1 MRLPIKLLL
10 LLSHKGKSSAIQ
22 YAAQDPL
29 ENLGLT
35 EAIISKTTSS
45 GLVKLLAKK
54 KKGMILSPEIFDILN
69 KLLKSDEDNAT
80 GDIQLLC
87 KLFSGERCSYHF
99 STEESRLILPNTP
112 FCLLGSTQLVNAAKL
127 IARMDQGHGLV
138 DRILLAT
145 PLAFRPTLIEM
156 EAATDYLSTEV
167 VSDFSEMF
175 ENINGIDENV
185 EFVFDEGGKELLR
198 EKMDEFVAE
207 VNEAIRNGKVPP
219 KSKTPE
225 LIPRIACALHV
236 FNHALEELLAGVPS
250 SQPDTTISKTTLE
263 NAASFVNHLETQK
276 EILCQV
282 SNHNNKNLHFSLITF
297 ILRTFQLLL
306 LETRPCPIENPLISF
321 FL

>member
-1 MRLPIKLLL
+1 
-10 LLSHKGKSSAIQ
+10 
-22 YAAQDPL
+22 
-29 ENLGLT
+29 
-35 EAIISKTTSS
+35 
-45 GLVKLLAKK
+45 
-54 KKGMILSPEIFDILN
+54 MILSSEIFDILN
-69 KLLKSDEDNAT
+69 KLLKSDEDNDT

-87 KLFSGERCSYHF
+87 KLFSGERSSYHF
-99 STEESRLILPNTP
+99 STEESRLIFPNTP

-127 IARMDQGHGLV
+127 IVRMDQGHGLV

-156 EAATDYLSTEV
+156 EAATDHLSTEV
-167 VSDFSEMF
+167 LSDFSEMF
-175 ENINGIDENV
+175 ENINGIDEKV
-185 EFVFDEGGKELLR
+185 EFVFDEGAKELLR

-236 FNHALEELLAGVPS
+236 FNHVMEELLAGIPS

-263 NAASFVNHLETQK
+263 SAASFVNHLETQK
-276 EILCQV
+276 EIFCQV

-297 ILRTFQLLL
+297 IVRTFQLFLV
-306 LETRPCPIENPLISF
+306 ETPPCPIENPLISF
-321 FL
+321 VL

>member
-1 MRLPIKLLL
+1 ML
-10 LLSHKGKSSAIQ
+10 LLSHTGKSSAIQ

-29 ENLGLT
+29 ENLDFT
-35 EAIISKTTSS
+35 DAIISKTTSS
-45 GLVKLLAKK
+45 GLVKLLANKR
-54 KKGMILSPEIFDILN
+54 KGMILSPEVFDIIN

-80 GDIQLLC
+80 GDVQLLC

-99 STEESRLILPNTP
+99 STEETRVIPPNTP

-145 PLAFRPTLIEM
+145 PLAFRPTLTEM
-156 EAATDYLSTEV
+156 EAATDQLSTKV
-167 VSDFSEMF
+167 VSDFSELF
-175 ENINGIDENV
+175 ENINGIDESV
-185 EFVFDEGGKELLR
+185 EFVFDGEGKELLR

-207 VNEAIRNGKVPP
+207 VNEAIRDGKVPP

-236 FNHALEELLAGVPS
+236 FNHGMEELLAGVPS

-282 SNHNNKNLHFSLITF
+282 SYRKHQNFHFSLITF
-297 ILRTFQLLL
+297 MARTF
-306 LETRPCPIENPLISF
+306 
-321 FL
+321 

>member
-1 MRLPIKLLL
+1 MLLF
-10 LLSHKGKSSAIQ
+10 SHKGKSSAIQ

-29 ENLGLT
+29 ENLNFT
-35 EAIISKTTSS
+35 DAIISKTTSS
-45 GLVKLLAKK
+45 GLVKLIANK
-54 KKGMILSPEIFDILN
+54 KKGIILSPEVFDIIN

-99 STEESRLILPNTP
+99 STEETRVIPPNTP

-145 PLAFRPTLIEM
+145 PFAIRPTLTQM
-156 EAATDYLSTEV
+156 EAATDQLYTEV
-167 VSDFSEMF
+167 VSDFSELF

-185 EFVFDEGGKELLR
+185 EFVFDNEGKELLR
-198 EKMDEFVAE
+198 EKMDQFVAE
-207 VNEAIRNGKVPP
+207 VNEAIRDGKVPP

-236 FNHALEELLAGVPS
+236 FNHVMEQLLAGVPS
-250 SQPDTTISKTTLE
+250 SQPDTMISKTTLE
-263 NAASFVNHLETQK
+263 NAASFVYHLETQK

-282 SNHNNKNLHFSLITF
+282 INRKHENFHLLLTTF
-297 ILRTFQLLL
+297 IAHT
-306 LETRPCPIENPLISF
+306 CILIIISRN
-321 FL
+321 